1 MLKANSKPRVVG
13 KKRKVVAVLG
23 SFQDYQSQKA
33 QADHG
38 APGFKNAAQKLA
50 QAAAKKAEQK
60 KQNEMND

>member
-1 MLKANSKPRVVG
+1 MG
-13 KKRKVVAVLG
+13 KKRKVVEVLG

>member
-1 MLKANSKPRVVG
+1 MG

-38 APGFKNAAQKLA
+38 APGFKTTAQKLA
-50 QAAAKKAEQK
+50 QAQAAKAQQK